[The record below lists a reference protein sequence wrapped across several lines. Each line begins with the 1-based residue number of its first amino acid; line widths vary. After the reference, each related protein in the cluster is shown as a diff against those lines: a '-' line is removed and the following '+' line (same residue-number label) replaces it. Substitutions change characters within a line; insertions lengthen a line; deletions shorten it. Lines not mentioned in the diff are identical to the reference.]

1 MKIYFAGPLFTT
13 YERDYISTSAA
24 VLRQAGIDVF
34 VPHEG
39 NDEMVED
46 GRSRAKMIYDAD
58 FAGVAGANAI
68 LALLNGAEVDDGT
81 ACEIG
86 IFHGL
91 MQTDPTKKGIVG
103 LLDDWRI
110 KEPDGEG
117 KSTNRVVRG
126 CIEASG
132 AIYNNMDE
140 CIAHLL
146 KYKAELDEEGL
157 S

>member
-13 YERDYISTSAA
+13 YERDYISASAQK
-24 VLRQAGIDVF
+24 LRAAGIDVF

-39 NDEMVED
+39 DQEPDD
-46 GRSRAKMIYDAD
+46 GRSRAKLIYDND
-58 FAGVAGANAI
+58 FGGVAGANAI

-132 AIYNNMDE
+132 TIYNTMDE
-140 CIAHLL
+140 CVAHLL
-146 KYKAELDEEGL
+146 KWQAELEQEGL